1 MQTIEADYL
10 VVGAGAMGMAF
21 VDTLVTE
28 TDATVVLVDRND
40 QPGGHWLS
48 AYPYVR
54 LHQPSAYYGVNSR
67 TLGTDSIDASGWN
80 EGFFELAGGS
90 EVVAYYDTVMRQHL
104 LPSGRV
110 KYFPRSDYVGH
121 GGQERSDPGNGHG
134 GQERSDPGNGHGGQ
148 ERSDPGSHTGRF
160 RTLSGDE
167 YRVVVKRRIVDAT
180 YLSVVVP
187 SMRPPAYE
195 VSPDVACIPPNGL
208 GRQPVHDQYV
218 IVGAG
223 KTSMDTCSWLLRHG
237 IAAERITWI
246 KPRESWVLDRSAV
259 QPGVEFARR
268 VLSDFSAQSRAIKK
282 ATSVD
287 DLYLQLEKLGCLMR
301 IDQSVEPTMYRCAIL
316 SQVELAKLRT
326 ITDVVRLGHVQSIA
340 PGLATLDG
348 GTIETAADTLYV
360 DCTGDGIGLK
370 PPTPVYSP
378 GGITLQ
384 SVRTCQPAFSAA
396 VIAHV
401 EAMDADDDVKNDYCQ
416 PVPHPTM
423 PLDWLTMTVAFNHN
437 QLKWFGDPAMMHWLN
452 RSRLNAVSHM
462 QTTDEQ
468 SLQGAKMIE
477 PRLIAANEKL
487 EALLAQR

>member
-1 MQTIEADYL
+1 MRTIEADYL

-21 VDTLVTE
+21 VDTLITE

-40 QPGGHWLS
+40 APGGHWLS

-67 TLGTDSIDASGWN
+67 RLGTDSIDASGWN
-80 EGFFELAGGS
+80 EGFWELAGGS
-90 EVVAYYDTVMRQHL
+90 EVVSYYDTVMRQHL

-110 KYFPRSDYVGH
+110 QYFPMSEYL
-121 GGQERSDPGNGHG
+121 
-134 GQERSDPGNGHGGQ
+134 
-148 ERSDPGSHTGRF
+148 GSERF
-160 RTLSGDE
+160 RTLGGED
-167 YRVVVKRRIVDAT
+167 YRVEVKRRVVDAT

-195 VSPDVACIPPNGL
+195 VSADVVCIPPNGL
-208 GRQPVHDQYV
+208 MRQPVHEQYV

-237 IAAERITWI
+237 IAAERITWV
-246 KPRESWVLDRSAV
+246 KPRESWILDRAAV

-268 VLSDFSAQSRAIKK
+268 VLSDFSAQSRAIKR

-301 IDQSVEPTMYRCAIL
+301 IDQTVEPTMYRCAIL
-316 SQVELAKLRT
+316 SQVELTRLREV
-326 ITDVVRLGHVQSIA
+326 TDVVRLGYVQSIT
-340 PGLATLDG
+340 PGRVTLDRG
-348 GTIETAADTLYV
+348 VIETAADTLYV
-360 DCTGDGIGLK
+360 DCTGDGIGQK

-378 GGITLQ
+378 GAITLQ

-396 VIAHV
+396 VIAYV
-401 EAMDADDDVKNDYCQ
+401 EAMDASDDVKNGYCQ
-416 PVPHPTM
+416 PVPHPTQ
-423 PLDWLTMTVAFNHN
+423 PIDWLTMTLAFNHN
-437 QLKWFGDPAMMHWLN
+437 QLTWFGDPAMMGWLN
-452 RSRLNAVSHM
+452 RARLNAVSHM
-462 QTTDEQ
+462 ATSDEEA
-468 SLQGAKMIE
+468 LQGARMIE

-487 EALLAQR
+487 TELLAQ

>member
-1 MQTIEADYL
+1 MHTVEADYL

-21 VDTLVTE
+21 VDTLITE

-40 QPGGHWLS
+40 APGGHWLS

-67 TLGTDSIDASGWN
+67 RLGNDSIDASGWN
-80 EGFFELAGGS
+80 EGFWELAAGS
-90 EVVAYYDTVMRQHL
+90 EVVSYYDTVMRQHL

-110 KYFPRSDYVGH
+110 RYFPMSEYLGDR
-121 GGQERSDPGNGHG
+121 
-134 GQERSDPGNGHGGQ
+134 
-148 ERSDPGSHTGRF
+148 RF
-160 RTLSGDE
+160 RTLGGDE
-167 YRVVVKRRIVDAT
+167 YRVEVSRRVVDAT

-195 VSPDVACIPPNGL
+195 VSPDVVCIPPNGL
-208 GRQPVHDQYV
+208 ARQPVHDQYV

-223 KTSMDTCSWLLRHG
+223 KTSMDTCSWLLRHD
-237 IAAERITWI
+237 IAPERITWI
-246 KPRESWVLDRSAV
+246 KNRESWILDRSAV
-259 QPGVEFARR
+259 QPGPEFARR

-282 ATSVD
+282 ATSID

-316 SQVELAKLRT
+316 SQTELQKLRT
-326 ITDVVRLGHVQSIA
+326 ITDVVRLGYVQSIA
-340 PGLATLDG
+340 PGRVTLERG
-348 GTIETAADTLYV
+348 VIETAAHTLYI
-360 DCTGDGIGLK
+360 DCTGDGIGQK

-378 GGITLQ
+378 GAITLQ

-401 EAMDADDDVKNDYCQ
+401 ESMDLDDDERNEYCR
-416 PVPHPTM
+416 PVPHPTN
-423 PLDWLTMTVAFNHN
+423 PLDWVTMTLAFNQN

-452 RSRLNAVSHM
+452 RARLNAVSHM
-462 QTTDEQ
+462 QTSDEEAQ
-468 SLQGAKMIE
+468 QGARMIE
-477 PRLIAANEKL
+477 PRLIAASAKL
-487 EALLAQR
+487 TELLAQ

>member
-21 VDTLVTE
+21 VDTLISE
-28 TDATVVLVDRND
+28 SDATVVLVDRND
-40 QPGGHWLS
+40 APGGHWLS

-67 TLGTDSIDASGWN
+67 RLGNDSIDASGWN
-80 EGFFELAGGS
+80 EGYWELAGGS
-90 EVVAYYDTVMRQHL
+90 EVVSYYDTVMRQHL

-110 KYFPRSDYVGH
+110 QYFPMSEYLGDHV
-121 GGQERSDPGNGHG
+121 
-134 GQERSDPGNGHGGQ
+134 
-148 ERSDPGSHTGRF
+148 F
-160 RTLSGDE
+160 RTFGGEE
-167 YRVVVKRRIVDAT
+167 YRVEVKRRIVDAT

-195 VSPDVACIPPNGL
+195 VSPDVVCIPPNGL
-208 GRQPVHDQYV
+208 ARQPAHDQYL

-237 IAAERITWI
+237 VAPEKITWV

-268 VLSDFSAQSRAIKK
+268 VLSDFSAQSRAIKR
-282 ATSVD
+282 ATSID

-301 IDQSVEPTMYRCAIL
+301 IDPSVEPTMYRCAIL
-316 SQVELAKLRT
+316 SQRELENLRT
-326 ITDVVRLGHVQSIA
+326 ITDVVRLGYVQSIA
-340 PGLATLDG
+340 PGRVTLDRG
-348 GTIETAADTLYV
+348 VIDTAADTLYI
-360 DCTGDGIGLK
+360 DCTGDGIGQK
-370 PPTPVYSP
+370 PSTPVYSP
-378 GGITLQ
+378 GAITLQ

-401 EAMDADDDVKNDYCQ
+401 ETLDVDDDERNVYCR
-416 PVPHPTM
+416 PVPHPTV
-423 PLDWLTMTVAFNHN
+423 PLDWVTMTVAFNHN
-437 QLKWFGDPAMMHWLN
+437 QLKWFGDPVLMAWLN
-452 RSRLNAVSHM
+452 RARLNAVSHM
-462 QTTDEQ
+462 QTTDDEAM
-468 SLQGAKMIE
+468 QGAAMIE

-487 EALLAQR
+487 NELLAQR